1 MFEHLPLEEWKGI
14 LDEVHRGTLSEFT
27 LWSYHSLT
35 PAPHPIFGTFL
46 VLVPGGTFRLALP
59 DYGAPALADSLR
71 LGYDPDNELH
81 LVLTTYESVMPLLL
95 EGPWSHVV
103 ALERWQGGRFYST
116 HTWSGDEGSAAQGHV
131 KRTPAHAASWVT
143 GIGDQYKPDKDGNP
157 RVTSLVFDLIK

>member
-1 MFEHLPLEEWKGI
+1 MVQLPLFWFTQALLKA
-14 LDEVHRGTLSEFT
+14 LKKAVRGPIKRSRAPSEM
-27 LWSYHSLT
+27 LEK
-35 PAPHPIFGTFL
+35 A
-46 VLVPGGTFRLALP
+46 REN
-59 DYGAPALADSLR
+59 
-71 LGYDPDNELH
+71 GYDPDNELH

-116 HTWSGDEGSAAQGHV
+116 VTWSGDEGPAAQGHV

-157 RVTSLVFDLIK
+157 HVTSLVFDLIK